1 MGIKT
6 AGETGKYQRKMN
18 LLSRKHTKGAEL
30 QLWLN
35 GDANLGK
42 ASPRC
47 SALAELCSVQFENQN
62 GTTSSFC
69 SCYHNSWSKKNRIFS
84 TFEVCICT
92 LHFVPPLRILTKLLN
107 VMQEFLLQQKWNI
120 LQRNPPKEI
129 GEKKSLVELTKCRSF
144 IPCHLYEVGDKG
156 ISINIQKLT

>member
-18 LLSRKHTKGAEL
+18 LLSRKHTKSAEL

-35 GDANLGK
+35 RDANLGK

-69 SCYHNSWSKKNRIFS
+69 SCYHNSLSKKNRIFS

-107 VMQEFLLQQKWNI
+107 VMQEFLLQKKWNI
-120 LQRNPPKEI
+120 FA
-129 GEKKSLVELTKCRSF
+129 KKSSERNRRKEKSCRINKCRSF
-144 IPCHLYEVGDKG
+144 KPCH
-156 ISINIQKLT
+156 S

>member
-18 LLSRKHTKGAEL
+18 LLSRKHTKSAEL

-35 GDANLGK
+35 RDANLGK
-42 ASPRC
+42 ALPRF

-69 SCYHNSWSKKNRIFS
+69 SCYHNSLSKKNRIFS

-107 VMQEFLLQQKWNI
+107 VMQEFLLQKNGI
-120 LQRNPPKEI
+120 SLQRNRRKEI
-129 GEKKSLVELTKCRSF
+129 REKKSLVELK
-144 IPCHLYEVGDKG
+144 
-156 ISINIQKLT
+156 KLPQF